1 MRKIITF
8 FSLFFSISAW
18 GQKMEIYLDYA
29 SLPSLNMILNLVENK
44 NNKKIERIIGFER
57 FDFNKEILNSFPK
70 ERIEFS
76 KVSILDIKEFSDK
89 LYLSIEKSDT
99 PVDLIIH
106 TNLDHSVRSLLSI
119 FKTLYPLS
127 HKINIEKL
135 YLYDDGSGNYVDLY
149 QHRQENI
156 SAILI
161 EAQKKLKD
169 ALENR
174 ETDADKLHSLTRYT
188 WHKIFPTEYILLRP
202 DYLDIDEK
210 MQPLKHFLSDTI
222 VSMDLSRFSHFSKKQ
237 KELFLKITHFDQ
249 NIFNEL
255 NIGTKNKEYKT
266 FIFTGTTT
274 WEKDKEK
281 RLNNA
286 KLQTEILE
294 SFIKPNGKF
303 YLGNDIKIFFKGH
316 PKGDDINDYII
327 SKTGA
332 EKIPA
337 NIPFEILMMTNSL
350 PDYVGGIM
358 STVYFSLPSKNID
371 KVIFLGSEKIKNEN
385 DAKSQTLS
393 KLMLM
398 LNVITP
404 EQIAFEEMPNPIN
417 F

>member
-1 MRKIITF
+1 
-8 FSLFFSISAW
+8 
-18 GQKMEIYLDYA
+18 MEIYLDYA

-44 NNKKIERIIGFER
+44 NNEKVERIIGFKR
-57 FDFNKEILNSFPK
+57 FDFNKEILNSFSK

-89 LYLSIEKSDT
+89 LYLNIEKSDT

-119 FKTLYPLS
+119 FKTLSPLS

-274 WEKDKEK
+274 W
-281 RLNNA
+281 
-286 KLQTEILE
+286 
-294 SFIKPNGKF
+294 
-303 YLGNDIKIFFKGH
+303 
-316 PKGDDINDYII
+316 
-327 SKTGA
+327 
-332 EKIPA
+332 
-337 NIPFEILMMTNSL
+337 
-350 PDYVGGIM
+350 
-358 STVYFSLPSKNID
+358 
-371 KVIFLGSEKIKNEN
+371 
-385 DAKSQTLS
+385 
-393 KLMLM
+393 
-398 LNVITP
+398 
-404 EQIAFEEMPNPIN
+404 
-417 F
+417 